1 MICAVYRSKNRPNT
15 YLFLDKK
22 DDFSVLPKELQ
33 QIFGKPELVMVLT
46 DDKLGKMLPI
56 SRESLVQEI
65 LVNRYWL
72 WIKQA
77 EAILLEQHH
86 QFLRQEQLNDQ

>member
-1 MICAVYRSKNRPNT
+1 MICAVYRSRKRPNT

-22 DDFSVLPKELQ
+22 DDFSVIPDTLK
-33 QIFGKPELVMVLT
+33 QIFGKPELVMVIT

-56 SRESLVQEI
+56 SREKLIQE
-65 LVNRYWL
+65 LSGNHYWL

-77 EAILLEQHH
+77 EENLLTQHH
-86 QFLRQEQLNDQ
+86 QFLHQGQPDGQ